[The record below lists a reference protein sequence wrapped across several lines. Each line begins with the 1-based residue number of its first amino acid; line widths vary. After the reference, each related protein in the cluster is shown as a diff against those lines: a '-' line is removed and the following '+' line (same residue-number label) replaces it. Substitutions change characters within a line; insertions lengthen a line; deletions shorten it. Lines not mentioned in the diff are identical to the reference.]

1 MIALDASASITSDSL
16 TAPTAPCITRTRTSV
31 VGDFLQR
38 LANCLYRTHDIRFDN
53 NRQFLHFALGNL
65 AEQIIQRDLLIGF
78 EDLFFLL
85 MSALLHQF
93 AGQALIFYRVERIAS
108 GGNFCQAGNLYWHRG
123 AGLLYLTAKIVPHD
137 PNMAQ
142 SGARQ

>member
-1 MIALDASASITSDSL
+1 
-16 TAPTAPCITRTRTSV
+16 
-31 VGDFLQR
+31 
-38 LANCLYRTHDIRFDN
+38 
-53 NRQFLHFALGNL
+53 
-65 AEQIIQRDLLIGF
+65 
-78 EDLFFLL
+78 

-142 SGARQ
+142 SGAGNDYIPGMQCAVLYQNRSHRATAFIQLCLNHGSFR